1 MQAAGTNRASAR
13 SYDSQQSTERIA
25 HAPSTHDDRAEAAD
39 STSPGSAVSA
49 GGVDAVALSPA
60 DRFGIGSGRQCSHA
74 VDLLEA
80 VPAIGAGVRGGRT
93 ARDVEVFG
101 VCGERVTLAR
111 KWGRYDYANP
121 HLSTRRCERC
131 GWIIALHHR
140 STEAEIDSYASDPVD
155 RALLARNG
163 SDPNLLVSIVQ
174 AVLAA
179 HDGEAFDR
187 LEPALLS
194 ELLAHICRHR
204 PIGVVCEG
212 CWDGGIEETHGAGVA
227 QCPEAIVACWACTFI
242 AGSWAGEFE
251 GTIGS
256 CECIV
261 RAPCSVLASVAAHH
275 GIDIT
280 SATGESR

>member
-1 MQAAGTNRASAR
+1 MN
-13 SYDSQQSTERIA
+13 
-25 HAPSTHDDRAEAAD
+25 
-39 STSPGSAVSA
+39 A
-49 GGVDAVALSPA
+49 GGVAAAVMSPA
-60 DRFGIGSGRQCSHA
+60 DRFGIGPGRHRRHA

-80 VPAIGAGVRGGRT
+80 VPVIDEGRRQGRT
-93 ARDVEVFG
+93 ARDVELHG

-131 GWIIALHHR
+131 GWIIALHLD
-140 STEAEIDSYASDPVD
+140 TVEDEIASYTPDPVERGLITSTGHD
-155 RALLARNG
+155 PDLLAAIMR
-163 SDPNLLVSIVQ
+163 

-179 HDGEAFDR
+179 HDAAVVGER
-187 LEPALLS
+187 LEPAAVS
-194 ELLAHICRHR
+194 ELLAHISRHR

-212 CWDGGIEETHGAGVA
+212 CWDGGGVEETHGVGATH
-227 QCPEAIVACWACTFI
+227 CTEAIVACWACTFI

-251 GTIGS
+251 DTIGS

-261 RAPCSVLASVAAHH
+261 RSPCSVLTTVAAHH
-275 GIDIT
+275 NIDIT